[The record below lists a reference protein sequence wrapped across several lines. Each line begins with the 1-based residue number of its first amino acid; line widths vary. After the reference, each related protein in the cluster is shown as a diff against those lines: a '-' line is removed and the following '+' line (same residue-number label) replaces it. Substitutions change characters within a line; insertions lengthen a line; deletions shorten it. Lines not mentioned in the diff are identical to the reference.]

1 MFIYYFDLITH
12 AQLGKDPSLAFD
24 KNASVF
30 FCGLPRIGDVAFYVK
45 ILKTDELLFG

>member
-30 FCGLPRIGDVAFYVK
+30 FVGYRGLAMLHFM
-45 ILKTDELLFG
+45 LKF